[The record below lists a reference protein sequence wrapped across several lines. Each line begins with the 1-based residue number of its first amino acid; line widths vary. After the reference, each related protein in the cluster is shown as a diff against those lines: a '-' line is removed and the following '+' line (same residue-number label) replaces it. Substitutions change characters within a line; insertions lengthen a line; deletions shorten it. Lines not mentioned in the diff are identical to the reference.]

1 VRGRYL
7 RRAVTIP
14 VVALVTVVLTM
25 ASPVL
30 AVAAAL
36 GDLATD
42 LRRRRCSRL
51 VVFVVLFG
59 WIEVMAMVLA
69 LGAWTRAGG
78 RMRKPSTQRRLQK
91 LVGQHAHRIVT
102 VCARVIGLRLVV
114 TGLEALDDGE
124 AVLCL
129 SHHTSLLDSVLPAEL
144 LGYQLGYDVHYVMK
158 RSLQWSPA
166 MDIVGHWIPV
176 HFVDRSGR
184 DSDAEIRAVAGLARD
199 LRRRQAPVIYP
210 EGTFFNERRL
220 ALAVD
225 QMAQRT
231 PDLVARVA
239 QLRFVLPPR
248 VGGAFALLDAAPD
261 VDVLLAVHVGFERF
275 TSLRRIVAS
284 VPFRDPVHV
293 HFWRVPRTQVPVAAD
308 ERFRWLFAQFEH
320 MDQWVGEQLDGRS
333 RQVS

>member
-1 VRGRYL
+1 MYL

-14 VVALVTVVLTM
+14 TVAVVTVMLTV

-30 AVAAAL
+30 VVAAAL
-36 GDLATD
+36 VDLAID
-42 LRRRRCSRL
+42 RQRWRRSRL
-51 VVFVVLFG
+51 VVFVVWLG

-69 LGAWTRAGG
+69 LGAWTGALGQ
-78 RMRKPSTQRRLQK
+78 MRRPFTQRRLQQ
-91 LVGQHAHRIVT
+91 LVGEHAHRIVT
-102 VCARVIGLRLVV
+102 ACTRTLALRLRV
-114 TGLEALDDGE
+114 TGLESLDDGS

-129 SHHTSLLDSVLPAEL
+129 SHHTSLFDSVLPAEL
-144 LGYQLGYDVHYVMK
+144 LGHQLGYDVHYVMK

-184 DSDAEIRAVAGLARD
+184 DSDAEIRAVAGLASN
-199 LRRRQAPVIYP
+199 LRPRQAPVIYP
-210 EGTFFNERRL
+210 EGTFFSDRRL
-220 ALAVD
+220 AAATQ
-225 QMAQRT
+225 QMAERS
-231 PDLVARVA
+231 PDLVARAA
-239 QLRFVLPPR
+239 QLRYVLPPR
-248 VGGAFALLDAAPD
+248 VGGAVALLDAAPD
-261 VDVLLAVHVGFERF
+261 ADVLLAVHVGFERF

-293 HFWRVPRTQVPVAAD
+293 HFWRVSRTQVPVEAD